1 MSTRLDETIA
11 TMGAD
16 NLISDVYPPADVFSV
31 KILKESGTAT
41 TYKRG
46 TVLALGEDGK
56 MVILGTAGTAG
67 TFSSTGDGST
77 KAFSL
82 IANGV
87 KPATVTEVKV
97 DGTALETGFE
107 YNAETGYLIFAEA
120 PANTK
125 TIAVK
130 TTIGAY
136 TANAILAED
145 VTVGTAADAAAIAY
159 RTGHFNSNALIVAS
173 GYTITA
179 ADKEA
184 LRTAGILLSDAV
196 SIASN

>member
-31 KILKESGTAT
+31 KIRKDTAAT

-46 TVLALGEDGK
+46 TVLALSAGTGGDGK
-56 MVILGTAGTAG
+56 LVILGTTAG
-67 TFSSTGDGST
+67 S
-77 KAFSL
+77 
-82 IANGV
+82 N
-87 KPATVTEVKV
+87 
-97 DGTALETGFE
+97 ET
-107 YNAETGYLIFAEA
+107 L
-120 PANTK
+120 
-125 TIAVK
+125 
-130 TTIGAY
+130 

-145 VTVGTAADAAAIAY
+145 VTVGTAADAVAIAY
-159 RTGHFNSNALIVAS
+159 RTGHFNGNALTVAT

-196 SIASN
+196 EI

>member
-1 MSTRLDETIA
+1 MSTRLDEAIA

-31 KILKESGTAT
+31 KIRKGSAAA

-46 TVLALGEDGK
+46 TVLALSAGTGGDGK
-56 MVILGTAGTAG
+56 LVILGTTAG
-67 TFSSTGDGST
+67 T
-77 KAFSL
+77 
-82 IANGV
+82 N
-87 KPATVTEVKV
+87 
-97 DGTALETGFE
+97 ET
-107 YNAETGYLIFAEA
+107 L
-120 PANTK
+120 
-125 TIAVK
+125 
-130 TTIGAY
+130 

-145 VTVGTAADAAAIAY
+145 VTVGTAADAVAIAY
-159 RTGHFNSNALIVAS
+159 RTGHFNGNALTVAT

-196 SIASN
+196 EI